1 MRVRLFARLREQ
13 AGTDRETVEV
23 PRDATVADV
32 YDALLHRHP
41 NLESSRD
48 GVGYVTIF
56 NHENDAACQIAGVF
70 EEARKLFVGLVT
82 DRALRAML
90 ENQNRIGF

>member
-1 MRVRLFARLREQ
+1 M
-13 AGTDRETVEV
+13 
-23 PRDATVADV
+23 P
-32 YDALLHRHP
+32 YS
-41 NLESSRD
+41 ESSRD

-56 NHENDAACQIAGVF
+56 NHENEAACQIAGVF

-90 ENQNRIGF
+90 ENQNRIDF